1 MPPGPPGTCVPG
13 PGAAEALGAAGGA
26 TGAEYTGRG
35 PVCGII
41 TRRGAAVCGW
51 FRARPS
57 VAWPAIGSEICGCVA
72 SALGAELTAVGA
84 GVDSA
89 FTTCETPAAA
99 TGVSGAVGLTN
110 TGAPLTGVA
119 GRTSPCGC
127 AAAPWTGG
135 FAITGPVGGL
145 AAIAGTEGGGAIT
158 MRGSCRGCGTIFR
171 GAGGA
176 ASTADRCAGAGGVA
190 GAAGVGAAGGAA
202 AATGRGLGDAAS
214 SLRRRISRIA
224 SPGFDTCDQSIFGF
238 CPLPPERCCASE
250 AARLPRCRYARTR
263 SASSLSRELE
273 WVFFSVTPTAVKVS
287 RISRLLTSSS
297 RARSLIRTLLIRLFN
312 APSQGA

>member
-1 MPPGPPGTCVPG
+1 M
-13 PGAAEALGAAGGA
+13 
-26 TGAEYTGRG
+26 
-35 PVCGII
+35 
-41 TRRGAAVCGW
+41 
-51 FRARPS
+51 
-57 VAWPAIGSEICGCVA
+57 
-72 SALGAELTAVGA
+72 
-84 GVDSA
+84 
-89 FTTCETPAAA
+89 
-99 TGVSGAVGLTN
+99 
-110 TGAPLTGVA
+110 GAPLTGVT
-119 GRTSPCGC
+119 GRSSPCGC
-127 AAAPWTGG
+127 AAAAWTGG

-145 AAIAGTEGGGAIT
+145 AAIAGTDGGGATT

-171 GAGGA
+171 GAGVAA
-176 ASTADRCAGAGGVA
+176 ASTGRCAATGGVA

-202 AATGRGLGDAAS
+202 ATTGRGAGGTAAS

-250 AARLPRCRYARTR
+250 APRLPRCRYARTR
-263 SASSLSRELE
+263 SASSLSSELE
-273 WVFFSVTPTAVKVS
+273 WVFFSVTPTAVRVS